1 MGLHFERSLIVLRL
15 ASCPLMAYRHT
26 SSHKLSWWGKL
37 LLLKAG
43 KKIPLWLFMPV
54 HHPTNRSYFIELKHI
69 EMHWNTWTYVSW
81 SECLTHISLHAGSSG
96 THSTRLHTWRNTCEF
111 AWGMSWSLFAAQ
123 SYYLLQAQV
132 SSWQASSSANLL
144 QISFC
149 SRSSFWRARTCNQ
162 TRSKDAPISQCSWP
176 RVRKTSVLIASNYT
190 HSFNPSVFTFC
201 APMLMNL
208 ISGIPGHFCN
218 LSLAANILIEHA
230 MQARNPART
239 TNTCWTFW
247 TKVPQHQ
254 LIIISCELQKSCR
267 TFTCHLLGLRHLQ
280 QLIFLA
286 QSQWTA
292 MMQKWIG

>member
-1 MGLHFERSLIVLRL
+1 MHHPILLLLKLGFFKRLGLQRVTSNLIAADMGLHFKKYLSRG
-15 ASCPLMAYRHT
+15 SCAHWWRTGVQAHT
-26 SSHKLSWWGKL
+26 NCPGGENCYCSNQVKRCLCDCSYQYIIQQIDHTLLNWNILKCIEIHGNTPAGQSVSHTYLCTP
-37 LLLKAG
+37 A
-43 KKIPLWLFMPV
+43 V
-54 HHPTNRSYFIELKHI
+54 AAPTAQDYIHGGI
-69 EMHWNTWTYVSW
+69 HV
-81 SECLTHISLHAGSSG
+81 SLHEVCPDPCL
-96 THSTRLHTWRNTCEF
+96 LHNPTIYCKHRYHH
-111 AWGMSWSLFAAQ
+111 GRPL
-123 SYYLLQAQV
+123 
-132 SSWQASSSANLL
+132 SSA
-144 QISFC
+144 QDFC
-149 SRSSFWRARTCNQ
+149 PHRQ
-162 TRSKDAPISQCSWP
+162 
-176 RVRKTSVLIASNYT
+176 YT

-201 APMLMNL
+201 APMVMNL

-286 QSQWTA
+286 QSQWPS
-292 MMQKWIG
+292 MMQKRIG